1 MDWERRA
8 FLLHIEHCSV
18 FVLEPVGGY
27 PFPSSQHPV
36 HHCGISFISYDCAR
50 QTGLCYHSSSPP
62 DTKGPVTVTL
72 GTYKGPSKGMGG
84 GAYVGSLLTHSSP

>member
-18 FVLEPVGGY
+18 FVLEPV
-27 PFPSSQHPV
+27 PSSQHPV

-50 QTGLCYHSSSPP
+50 QTGLCYH
-62 DTKGPVTVTL
+62 
-72 GTYKGPSKGMGG
+72 
-84 GAYVGSLLTHSSP
+84 